1 YYKMTMRLMDLE
13 TGLIEWADETEIRKE
28 QSKSLFGL

>member
-1 YYKMTMRLMDLE
+1 MDLE